1 MGLRAFDQ
9 YSILHFAAGV
19 IAYFWSLSFVMT
31 IIIHILFEYI
41 EFYEQISKLPYPYGD
56 AKTFYSKNFNTASI
70 SSFSIVCF
78 P

>member
-41 EFYEQISKLPYPYGD
+41 
-56 AKTFYSKNFNTASI
+56 
-70 SSFSIVCF
+70 FSIIYLI
-78 P
+78 